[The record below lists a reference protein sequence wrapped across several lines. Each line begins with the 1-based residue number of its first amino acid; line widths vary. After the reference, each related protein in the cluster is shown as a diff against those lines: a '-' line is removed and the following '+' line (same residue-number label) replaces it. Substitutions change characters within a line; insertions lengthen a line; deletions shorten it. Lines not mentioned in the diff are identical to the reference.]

1 MSAFRPF
8 LCFNTG
14 HCFHLT
20 SVWLWAG
27 RGPGGVLYETAPVGV
42 ITLTSEAASVIWGA
56 FKFNLGH
63 TPGYE
68 SVEVKKL
75 HQIKVLLLVWASVDF
90 KPEVLTALPYLQSL
104 CRCTTAPGYNT
115 VYLMLKL
122 AGNLMSNI
130 PLDIKWSIESCEEV
144 ISLMFQL

>member
-1 MSAFRPF
+1 MTLSW
-8 LCFNTG
+8 T
-14 HCFHLT
+14 
-20 SVWLWAG
+20 
-27 RGPGGVLYETAPVGV
+27 GPGGVLYETAPVGV

-90 KPEVLTALPYLQSL
+90 KPEVLTAFALFTVPLADVQ
-104 CRCTTAPGYNT
+104 RPRAITQCT
-115 VYLMLKL
+115 
-122 AGNLMSNI
+122 
-130 PLDIKWSIESCEEV
+130 
-144 ISLMFQL
+144 